1 MVPIQPS
8 SEITT
13 GPGII
18 YSFIHSSQGAC
29 LWADHHALHLFAIHI
44 HLAKSL
50 LRNPIIRLLICYWP
64 GNSGAIASIAGLD
77 KSFCVWLIWKCA
89 LQEL

>member
-50 LRNPIIRLLICYWP
+50 LRNINPSHYQIAHLLL
-64 GNSGAIASIAGLD
+64 AR
-77 KSFCVWLIWKCA
+77 
-89 LQEL
+89 